1 MPSEIDIGNTSSV
14 KPIVGDD
21 RGDVDIGDDDN
32 DTIACGA
39 GVVVALLKISTDAMF
54 GCVLD
59 GLDQRK
65 SHATVMKSFFF
76 GFVRLLCVVFFC
88 IFDYFLNTTC
98 SSIFEIS
105 IDLNELSVKCK
116 IYLCCLFIVVFVC
129 LFCLIFKCIL

>member
-1 MPSEIDIGNTSSV
+1 MLPSEIDIGNTSSV

-59 GLDQRK
+59 GFDQRK

-76 GFVRLLCVVFFC
+76 WLCQALMCCISLYIWLLSQYDLFF
-88 IFDYFLNTTC
+88 YFRN
-98 SSIFEIS
+98 F
-105 IDLNELSVKCK
+105 N
-116 IYLCCLFIVVFVC
+116 
-129 LFCLIFKCIL
+129 